1 MTLLIVRRLGLM
13 ALTMLAMS
21 GIIFLI
27 LELDPEGVARK
38 ALGQFSTPEQRIVW
52 LASNGYYQTL
62 PAGPAGFAARKRA
75 EDEGRVLV
83 YPVSE
88 VRAVVYEKPEDVDA
102 AATPP
107 PFGTAF
113 DDMTPEQLEVVR
125 EMDPARVSPFP
136 RYAKWLGKFVTGDF
150 GYSYRF
156 KVPVGDILWP
166 RLANTA
172 VLAGL
177 AMLFMILLSLF
188 IGVMAGVREGS
199 FQDRAFSMIA
209 IITTSV
215 PEFASAVIFV
225 AVFVFWLEWLPGTS
239 TMVGGFSWAQ
249 MVMPVSVLVLYSA
262 GYVARITRASMA
274 DVMRSAFIRTAILKG
289 LPRRTVIV
297 RHAMRNALI
306 TPVTVIMLQ
315 LPWMLSGVIV
325 VEYFFA
331 YKGFGSLL
339 WEAVKF
345 DDPFLIEACAMVAVV
360 VVVASQLVADLIYTH
375 LNPRIRFQ

>member
-1 MTLLIVRRLGLM
+1 MALLIARRLVLM

-38 ALGQFSTPEQRIVW
+38 ALGQFSTPEQRVAW
-52 LASNGYYQTL
+52 LATNGYYRAV
-62 PAGPAGFAARKRA
+62 PVGPSGFAAQKRA
-75 EDEGRVLV
+75 EEAGNFV
-83 YPVSE
+83 YPVSKTRS
-88 VRAVVYEKPEDVDA
+88 VIYNAPEEGSEI
-102 AATPP
+102 TPP
-107 PFGTAF
+107 DSGTALSE
-113 DDMTPEQLEVVR
+113 MSPEQLEMARQMEPVR
-125 EMDPARVSPFP
+125 ISPAP
-136 RYAKWLGKFVTGDF
+136 RYARWLGKFVTGEF
-150 GYSYRF
+150 GESYRF
-156 KVPVGDILWP
+156 KVPVADILWP
-166 RLANTA
+166 RLGNTA
-172 VLAGL
+172 ILAGL
-177 AMLFMILLSLF
+177 AMFFMIVLSLF

-199 FQDRAFSMIA
+199 LQDRFFSLIA
-209 IITTSV
+209 IITTSI

-225 AVFVFWLEWLPGTS
+225 AIFVFWLDWLPGTS

-289 LPRRTVIV
+289 LPRGKVIV

-360 VVVASQLVADLIYTH
+360 VVVASQLVADIIYTE

>member
-1 MTLLIVRRLGLM
+1 MALLIIRRLALM

-21 GIIFLI
+21 AIIFLI

-38 ALGQFSTPEQRIVW
+38 ALGQFSTPEQRVVW
-52 LASNGYYQTL
+52 LAANGYYAVI
-62 PAGPAGFAARKRA
+62 PAGPSGFAAQKRA
-75 EDEGRVLV
+75 EESGRLV

-88 VRAVVYEKPEDVDA
+88 TRAVIYQAPAADA
-102 AATPP
+102 DIQAPDSGIPMDKMSA
-107 PFGTAF
+107 
-113 DDMTPEQLEVVR
+113 EQLESVR
-125 EMDPARVSPFP
+125 QMDPVRISPVP
-136 RYAKWLGKFVTGDF
+136 RYVKWLGNFLVGNFGD
-150 GYSYRF
+150 SYRF
-156 KVPVGDILWP
+156 KVPVADILWP
-166 RLANTA
+166 RLGNTA
-172 VLAGL
+172 ILAGL

-188 IGVMAGVREGS
+188 IGVMAGIREGS
-199 FQDRAFSMIA
+199 MQDRFFSMIA
-209 IITTSV
+209 IATTSV

-249 MVMPVSVLVLYSA
+249 MVMPVAVLVLYSA

-289 LPRRTVIV
+289 LPRRTVIL

-360 VVVASQLVADLIYTH
+360 VVVASQLIADIIYTH

>member
-1 MTLLIVRRLGLM
+1 MALLIVRRLALM
-13 ALTMLAMS
+13 VLTMLAMS
-21 GIIFLI
+21 AIIFLI

-38 ALGQFSTPEQRIVW
+38 ALGQFSTPEQRVVW
-52 LASNGYYQTL
+52 LAANGYYTAI
-62 PAGPAGFAARKRA
+62 PAGPNGFAAQKRA
-75 EDEGRVLV
+75 EQSGQFV
-83 YPVSE
+83 YPVSPE
-88 VRAVVYEKPEDVDA
+88 RAVVYNPPELNSDI
-102 AATPP
+102 TPP
-107 PFGTAF
+107 DSGTALG
-113 DDMTPEQLEVVR
+113 DMSNEQLESVR
-125 EMDPARVSPFP
+125 KMEPDRVNPFP
-136 RYAKWLGKFVTGDF
+136 RYAKWLGNFIVGDF
-150 GYSYRF
+150 GDSYRF
-156 KVPVGDILWP
+156 KVPVADIMWP
-166 RLANTA
+166 RLGNTA
-172 VLAGL
+172 ILAGL

-199 FQDRAFSMIA
+199 LQDRFFSMIA
-209 IITTSV
+209 IVTTSI

-225 AVFVFWLEWLPGTS
+225 AIFVFWLDWLPGTS
-239 TMVGGFSWAQ
+239 TMVGGFSWSQ
-249 MVMPVSVLVLYSA
+249 MVMPVAVLVLYSA

-289 LPRRTVIV
+289 LPRRTVIL

-360 VVVASQLVADLIYTH
+360 VVVASQLIADIIYTY

>member
-1 MTLLIVRRLGLM
+1 
-13 ALTMLAMS
+13 
-21 GIIFLI
+21 
-27 LELDPEGVARK
+27 
-38 ALGQFSTPEQRIVW
+38 
-52 LASNGYYQTL
+52 
-62 PAGPAGFAARKRA
+62 
-75 EDEGRVLV
+75 
-83 YPVSE
+83 
-88 VRAVVYEKPEDVDA
+88 
-102 AATPP
+102 
-107 PFGTAF
+107 
-113 DDMTPEQLEVVR
+113 
-125 EMDPARVSPFP
+125 
-136 RYAKWLGKFVTGDF
+136 
-150 GYSYRF
+150 
-156 KVPVGDILWP
+156 
-166 RLANTA
+166 
-172 VLAGL
+172 
-177 AMLFMILLSLF
+177 
-188 IGVMAGVREGS
+188 
-199 FQDRAFSMIA
+199 MIA
-209 IITTSV
+209 IVTTSI

-225 AVFVFWLEWLPGTS
+225 AVFVFWLDWLPGTS

-249 MVMPVSVLVLYSA
+249 MVMPVAVLVLYSA

-289 LPRRTVIV
+289 LPRRTVIM

-360 VVVASQLVADLIYTH
+360 VVVASQLIADIIYTY

>member
-1 MTLLIVRRLGLM
+1 MAPLIARRLILM

-38 ALGQFSTPEQRIVW
+38 ALGQFSTPEQRTVW
-52 LASNGYYQTL
+52 LAANGYYRVI
-62 PAGPAGFAARKRA
+62 PAGPVEFAATKRA
-75 EDEGRVLV
+75 EDSGQFI
-83 YPVSE
+83 YPVSDL
-88 VRAVVYEKPEDVDA
+88 RAVVYHAPDSDSEA
-102 AATPP
+102 APP
-107 PFGTAF
+107 GSGIAL
-113 DDMTPEQLEVVR
+113 DKMSPEQLKSVR
-125 EMDPARVSPFP
+125 QMDPVRVSPFP
-136 RYAKWLGKFVTGDF
+136 RYVKWLGKFVVGDF
-150 GYSYRF
+150 GDSYRF
-156 KVPVGDILWP
+156 KVPVADILWP
-166 RLANTA
+166 RLKNTA
-172 VLAGL
+172 ILAGL
-177 AMLFMILLSLF
+177 AMFFMVLLSLF

-199 FQDRAFSMIA
+199 MQDRLFSMIA
-209 IITTSV
+209 IITTSI

-225 AVFVFWLEWLPGTS
+225 AVFVFWLDWLPGTS

-262 GYVARITRASMA
+262 GYVARITRTSMA

-289 LPRRTVIV
+289 LPRGKVIM

-360 VVVASQLVADLIYTH
+360 VVVASQLVADVIYTQ